1 MPLAIS
7 MLRKPAFARALRQ
20 RRRPGLGALVILFI
34 CVGSL
39 AANAAPSD
47 APFRAGLSAYN
58 GGDYQKAISIWLP
71 LAQQEDA
78 PSQAGLA
85 FIYHHG
91 FGVPAD
97 DKQAAYWSRK
107 AAEHS
112 QPEGQVLLGTLYF
125 YGQGVKQSYIR
136 AFAWCDLAQDNGS
149 SDAQACRDSSLQALG
164 SSKDLQSAFRLSS
177 DLHHRFRPRQ

>member
-1 MPLAIS
+1 MTLAR
-7 MLRKPAFARALRQ
+7 LAT
-20 RRRPGLGALVILFI
+20 LFI
-34 CVGSL
+34 CLGSL
-39 AANAAPSD
+39 AASAAPDD
-47 APFRAGLSAYN
+47 AAFRAGLSAYN

-85 FIYHHG
+85 FMYHHG
-91 FGVPAD
+91 FGGPVD
-97 DKQAAYWSRK
+97 DKQAAYWSGK
-107 AAEHS
+107 AAQHG

-125 YGQGVKQSYIR
+125 YGQGVKQSYVR

-164 SSKDLQSAFRLSS
+164 SSKDLQSAFRLSA
-177 DLHHRFRPRQ
+177 DLHHRFPARQ